1 MATLRYGPSPKV
13 TVSTPGDRRILMTV
27 VGEEEQAT
35 AITNL
40 VPMLIARGC
49 RWEIEIGRRVV
60 NDDWR
65 VFATIDYPSSTRFW
79 VDGVR
84 VPGRDAARWMELGLI
99 DIIRLSAHATIHDHE
114 FRKYDTVVDPEGRI

>member
-13 TVSTPGDRRILMTV
+13 TVSIPGDGQFILTV
-27 VGEEEQAT
+27 PGQEEQAT

-40 VPMLIARGC
+40 VPMLVARGC
-49 RWEIEIGRRVV
+49 RWEIEIGHRVV
-60 NDDWR
+60 SDDWR

-84 VPGRDAARWMELGLI
+84 VSSAGAGRWMELGLI
-99 DIIRLSAHATIHDHE
+99 DIIRLSAHATIRDHDA
-114 FRKYDTVVDPEGRI
+114 RRYDTVMDPEGRI

>member
-13 TVSTPGDRRILMTV
+13 TVSVRGQFFLTV
-27 VGEEEQAT
+27 TGEEEQAT

-49 RWEIEIGRRVV
+49 RWEIEIGHRVV
-60 NDDWR
+60 SDDWR

-84 VPGRDAARWMELGLI
+84 ISGKDAARWMEIGLI
-99 DIIRLSAHATIHDHE
+99 DMLCLSARATIRDHDA
-114 FRKYDTVVDPEGRI
+114 RRYDTVVDPEGRI